1 MVWPNGVLVKYT
13 RTHKKVENIC
23 FKFDKYKKIE
33 TKKPHVHI
41 LFLIALKIQKDSWN
55 IMNFAWKF
63 CGYNFESMKIYS
75 NN

>member
-1 MVWPNGVLVKYT
+1 MKYT

-41 LFLIALKIQKDSWN
+41 LFLIALKIQKDS
-55 IMNFAWKF
+55 
-63 CGYNFESMKIYS
+63 
-75 NN
+75 